1 MYQFLGYQTGL
12 TAGGKVRQEILEGNV
27 SEKTPPE
34 PGVHALDGYTLV
46 VGESPR
52 ESETERCTSEEFATR
67 FGLKLADASAT
78 VEAPKEEQAA
88 AGTELMDSEIWPWL
102 ASLLLAAVVI
112 EGLVANR
119 TAA

>member
-1 MYQFLGYQTGL
+1 MDPID
-12 TAGGKVRQEILEGNV
+12 VDEIAEVNY
-27 SEKTPPE
+27 
-34 PGVHALDGYTLV
+34 LD
-46 VGESPR
+46 
-52 ESETERCTSEEFATR
+52 
-67 FGLKLADASAT
+67 DASAT